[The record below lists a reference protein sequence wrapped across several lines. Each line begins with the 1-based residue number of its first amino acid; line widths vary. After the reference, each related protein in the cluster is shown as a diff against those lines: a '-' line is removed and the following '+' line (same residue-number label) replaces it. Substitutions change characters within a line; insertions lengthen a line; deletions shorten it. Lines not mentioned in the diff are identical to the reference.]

1 MLFFNHLAIGS
12 VRAAPI
18 SLEECVSS
26 YRMVAPPCVVSYTL
40 LPQPELL
47 RRIRLRR
54 RRPGPSSEAI
64 RESREWLRQRTWVSV
79 SPTSSRYFSRVPYNK
94 R

>member
-1 MLFFNHLAIGS
+1 MLFFNHLAIGT

-26 YRMVAPPCVVSYTL
+26 YRMVAPLCVVSYTL
-40 LPQPELL
+40 LAQPELL
-47 RRIRLRR
+47 RRMRLQRR
-54 RRPGPSSEAI
+54 RSGPSSEAI
-64 RESREWLRQRTWVSV
+64 RDSREWLNQRTWVLV
-79 SPTSSRYFSRVPYNK
+79 SPTSSRHFSRVPYNK